1 MERDRTCKRCSVKR
15 VNALVE
21 AYRKAHGG
29 GGGGGKVGGGG
40 GDGSNQLD
48 MHRLREV
55 VKLCRGRGYQP
66 AAGLLQPGL
75 NGRRLRALCWNVSS
89 FLQDREVERILN
101 LRLDT

>member
-21 AYRKAHGG
+21 AYGKAHRD
-29 GGGGGKVGGGG
+29 
-40 GDGSNQLD
+40 GDNPDL
-48 MHRLREV
+48 HRLREI
-55 VKLCRGRGYQP
+55 VKLCLNRGYQP

-75 NGRRLRALCWNVSS
+75 EGRRLRALCWNVSS
-89 FLQDREVERILN
+89 FLQDREVQRILN